1 MEIFVIAIKYLFIG
15 IGSAVTINWFISIL
29 FTKKMPPP
37 PAPKVVKLSPQA
49 YLERQTYIRAL
60 EGDKHARDWI
70 TKRLYDQGKDQPRKQ
85 QPTQRQQKRKQEQK
99 KTNIALRQEGIS
111 ALKSLGHSKKEA
123 TSIIDSLISSK
134 NYSNTEELI
143 KDAFRR
149 N

>member
-1 MEIFVIAIKYLFIG
+1 MGCTIG
-15 IGSAVTINWFISIL
+15 WISNICNAP
-29 FTKKMPPP
+29 KPSPPP
-37 PAPKVVKLSPQA
+37 PKVVKLSPQA

-70 TKRLYDQGKDQPRKQ
+70 TKRLYEQGKDQPRKQ
-85 QPTQRQQKRKQEQK
+85 QPTQRQQKRQQEQK
-99 KTNIALRQEGIS
+99 KTNIVLRQEGIS

-123 TSIIDSLISSK
+123 ASIIDSLISSK